1 MIKLNTSFKL
11 NLSKIKTFIEKD
23 SKNRADF
30 FVKELIAKI
39 NLIPDMPYRFR
50 KNVVKNNENIR
61 DLIYK
66 GYVVPFF
73 IDGDTIFILDIYK
86 DNLWDDKEI

>member
-1 MIKLNTSFKL
+1 MIKLNISFKL